1 MTPSPGT
8 DAPGEETG
16 AVSCAFRSGD
26 LIWVNEARR
35 ATDTFCRTMPN
46 EQFRHGR
53 SRSTGGRAAVSEHVT
68 VPTIPTGRTVVIRDI
83 DPGRPWVWLQKGW
96 SDFRR
101 ATAIDLM
108 FGIVIAGAGALLI
121 ALAVDFGYW
130 HVVVPLVTGFMLVGP
145 ILAVGLY
152 DVSRRLERGLPLDV
166 GEIATAWRANPG
178 QIALMGFGLMALLLI
193 WVRVAML
200 IFALFYG
207 VSPVSP
213 ERFFT
218 EAFLSFDSVPFVIVG
233 CVVGFVL
240 ACIAFAISAI
250 SIPMLLDR
258 DVDVLTAVATSVAAV
273 RRNWNVMAT
282 WAALIVLF
290 VGAGLVT
297 AFVGLV
303 IAMPLIGHATW
314 HAYRDLVGEDE

>member
-1 MTPSPGT
+1 M
-8 DAPGEETG
+8 
-16 AVSCAFRSGD
+16 
-26 LIWVNEARR
+26 
-35 ATDTFCRTMPN
+35 
-46 EQFRHGR
+46 
-53 SRSTGGRAAVSEHVT
+53 SEHVS
-68 VPTIPTGRTVVIRDI
+68 VPTTPAGRTVVIRDI
-83 DPGRPWVWLQKGW
+83 DPGRPWVWLQKAW

-101 ATAIDLM
+101 AAAIDLT
-108 FGIVIAGAGALLI
+108 FGAVIAGAGALLV
-121 ALAVDFGYW
+121 ALAVDLGYW

-166 GEIATAWRANPG
+166 TEIATAWRANPT
-178 QIALMGFGLMALLLI
+178 QIALMGFGLMALLLV
-193 WVRVAML
+193 WVRIAML

-207 VSPVSP
+207 TAPVSP
-213 ERFFT
+213 DRFLT
-218 EAFLSFDSVPFVIVG
+218 ETFLSFDSVPFVIVG
-233 CVVGFVL
+233 CAVGFVL
-240 ACIAFAISAI
+240 ACIAFAISAV

-290 VGAGLVT
+290 VGAGLMT
-297 AFVGLV
+297 AFVGLI